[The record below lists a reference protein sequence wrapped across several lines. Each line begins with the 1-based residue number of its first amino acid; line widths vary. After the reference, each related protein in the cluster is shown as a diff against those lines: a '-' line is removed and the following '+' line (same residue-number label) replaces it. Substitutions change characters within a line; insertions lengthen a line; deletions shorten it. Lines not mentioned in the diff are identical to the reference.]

1 MSRLAWIKA
10 VFTALLLTFTPLAI
24 AADTPADTTQQV
36 SQLDINSAD
45 ATTIAESLEGI
56 DMVKA
61 REIVSYREMF
71 GRFRSVDELIEVQ
84 GIGEATVEKNRH
96 RILIVN
102 N

>member
-1 MSRLAWIKA
+1 
-10 VFTALLLTFTPLAI
+10 
-24 AADTPADTTQQV
+24 
-36 SQLDINSAD
+36 
-45 ATTIAESLEGI
+45 SLEGI

-96 RILIVN
+96 RIVIVN